1 MKIKIYAIGHLK
13 EAYLKQGINEYLERI
28 KPYSQIEI
36 VEVNDEPIP
45 NNPSLKD
52 IEIAKNKGLRKD
64 YSHLFAFLD
73 VSILHI
79 LSFVV
84 NLVSINF
91 KSAIYLL

>member
-45 NNPSLKD
+45 NNPSIIVPNGIKLSKLLT
-52 IEIAKNKGLRKD
+52 ASPNKNFIPDELITD
-64 YSHLFAFLD
+64 LT
-73 VSILHI
+73 VNI
-79 LSFVV
+79 VV
-84 NLVSINF
+84 VIF
-91 KSAIYLL
+91 PD